1 MGAEIARQR
10 QRRAPVSPWTD
21 DRIAYVRARWVQ
33 GATARQISV
42 ELDGCISRSAVLGI
56 VYRLR
61 LSDLALALAMRQ
73 QGKGATTDAVD
84 AEDTEYAKAVEPG
97 LLPLGWRRPGAQ
109 RKPPPWIVNAAPHVE
124 APSIDTDIPI
134 SQRRSLGELSEHTCR
149 WPVGDPLG
157 TDFFFCGAP
166 PVPDEPYCAAHC
178 ARAYQSPRDTTL
190 RGPGSQRPRR
200 RRPRA
205 LPEHRVDSMLAG
217 LDEATVKEIERE
229 TT

>member
-21 DRIAYVRARWVQ
+21 ERVAYVRARWVQ

-42 ELDGCISRSAVLGI
+42 ELDGCISRCAVLGI

-73 QGKGATTDAVD
+73 QGKGPTADAVD
-84 AEDTEYAKAVEPG
+84 AEDPEYAKAVEPG
-97 LLPLGWRRPGAQ
+97 PLPLGWRRPGAR
-109 RKPPPWIVNAAPHVE
+109 RKPPTWIVNAAPHVE
-124 APSIDTDIPI
+124 APSTDADLPI
-134 SQRRSLGELSEHTCR
+134 LQRRSLDELSEHTCR

-157 TDFFFCGAP
+157 ADFFFCGAE
-166 PVPDEPYCAAHC
+166 PVPDEAYCAAHC
-178 ARAYQSPRDTTL
+178 ARAYRSPPEAKFR
-190 RGPGSQRPRR
+190 SPRR

-205 LPEHRVDSMLAG
+205 LPYHRVDSILAG
-217 LDEATVKEIERE
+217 LDEATIKDIERE